1 MESLRQRQAK
11 INTVPAPQ
19 LPRVDS
25 LSAPPASAEEGVIVS
40 RPCVSAVQLPS
51 LVPDMLHDQACSASP
66 GIVTLAEPAV
76 HVYAGRMP
84 RPRPSRR

>member
-1 MESLRQRQAK
+1 
-11 INTVPAPQ
+11 
-19 LPRVDS
+19 
-25 LSAPPASAEEGVIVS
+25 
-40 RPCVSAVQLPS
+40 
-51 LVPDMLHDQACSASP
+51 MLHDQACSASP